1 MVFQNPD
8 ASLNP
13 NQTIAK
19 SLGRPLKIFTDLTK
33 EDRREKILQI
43 LDSVNLPSTY
53 YNRLPGELSG
63 GELQRVCIARAFAA
77 EPDVILLD
85 EPLSALDV
93 SVQATLV
100 NLLFELQVASQ
111 PSYLFISHDLA
122 AVHHISDW
130 IAVMYLGRVVEFG
143 KAEIIFKPPFHPYTE
158 ALLSA
163 IPNPDPDAVRNN
175 IRLEGSVPSPSSV
188 INGCAFH
195 SRCPR
200 VLGPECSK
208 VEPPMRSTE
217 DQALIFCHIPLEA
230 LERVQSSPYHKTDW
244 QQGGAQC

>member
-13 NQTIAK
+13 NQTISK
-19 SLGRPLKIFTDLTK
+19 SLERPLKIFTALDRNG
-33 EDRREKILQI
+33 RREKIASI
-43 LDSVNLPSTY
+43 LDSVNLPSNY
-53 YNRLPGELSG
+53 SSRLPGELSG
-63 GELQRVCIARAFAA
+63 GELQRVGIARAFAA

-93 SVQATLV
+93 SVQAALV
-100 NLLFELQVASQ
+100 NLLFELQVKYQ

-143 KAEIIFKPPFHPYTE
+143 EAEVIFRPPFHPYTE

-163 IPNPDPDAVRNN
+163 IPNPDPDAVQNN
-175 IRLEGSVPSPSSV
+175 IRLEGSVPSPST
-188 INGCAFH
+188 IIKGCAFQ

-200 VLGPECSK
+200 VLGPECSTI
-208 VEPPMRSTE
+208 EPPEQVSEAGAR
-217 DQALIFCHIPLEA
+217 IFCHIPLEDLA
-230 LERVQSSPYHKTDW
+230 SVQLNPYHK
-244 QQGGAQC
+244 